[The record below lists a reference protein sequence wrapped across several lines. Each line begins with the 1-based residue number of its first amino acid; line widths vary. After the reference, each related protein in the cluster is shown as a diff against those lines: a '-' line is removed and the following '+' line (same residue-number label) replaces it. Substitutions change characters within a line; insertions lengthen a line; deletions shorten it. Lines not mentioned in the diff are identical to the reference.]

1 MIRINLL
8 GVPKQ
13 KRGKRQ
19 ISVPVVTGDGPSPLI
34 AAVVVFAIAAAG
46 NYYYFWKINKQHE
59 KITAD
64 ITAADV
70 ETKRLSQVKAAFLE
84 KQKQAD
90 MYKRRFDVI
99 DQLKAQQK
107 GPVTLLAMVGDTV
120 NRTDAVW
127 LNSMSDDG
135 PSVSVEGVALSH
147 VAVANL
153 MTNLRASGQFKSVE
167 LKQTQQ
173 DEVVKDLQAFV
184 FTLVCEK
191 QQNKV

>member
-8 GVPKQ
+8 GIPKQ
-13 KRGKRQ
+13 KKGKRQ
-19 ISVPVVTGDGPSPLI
+19 ISVPVMSGDGPSPMI
-34 AAVVVFAIAAAG
+34 AAVVVFALVAGG
-46 NYYYFWKINKQHE
+46 NYYYYWRINSQHE
-59 KITAD
+59 QIQAD
-64 ITAADV
+64 IAAADM
-70 ETKRLSQVKAAFLE
+70 ETKRLGQVKAAFLE

-90 MYKRRFDVI
+90 VYKRRFDVI

-107 GPVTLLAMVGDTV
+107 GPVTLLAMIGDTV

-127 LNSMSDDG
+127 LNAMTDDG
-135 PSVSVEGVALSH
+135 AVVAVDGVALSH

-153 MTNLRASGQFKSVE
+153 MTNLRNSGQFKSVE

-191 QQNKV
+191 QKV

>member
-19 ISVPVVTGDGPSPLI
+19 VTMPVMSGDGPSPLV
-34 AAVVVFAIAAAG
+34 AALVVFALAG
-46 NYYYFWKINKQHE
+46 AMNYYYFWRLNSQHE
-59 KITAD
+59 KIQSD
-64 ITAADV
+64 IAAADV

-99 DQLKAQQK
+99 DQLKAQQS
-107 GPVTLLAMVGDTV
+107 GPVTLLAMIGDTV
-120 NRTDAVW
+120 NKTDAVW
-127 LNSMSDDG
+127 LNSMLDEG
-135 PSVSVEGVALSH
+135 TAVNINGVALSN

-153 MTNLRASGQFKSVE
+153 MANLRSTGHFKSVE

-173 DEVVKDLQAFV
+173 DDVAKDLQSFV

-191 QQNKV
+191 QKV

>member
-8 GVPKQ
+8 GIPKQ
-13 KRGKRQ
+13 KKGKRQ
-19 ISVPVVTGDGPSPLI
+19 ISVPVISGDGPSPMI
-34 AAVVVFAIAAAG
+34 AAVVVFALVAGG
-46 NYYYFWKINKQHE
+46 NYYYYWRINSQHE
-59 KITAD
+59 QIQAD
-64 ITAADV
+64 IAAADM
-70 ETKRLSQVKAAFLE
+70 ETKRLGQVKAAFLE

-90 MYKRRFDVI
+90 VYKRRFDVI

-107 GPVTLLAMVGDTV
+107 GPVTLLAMIGDTV
-120 NRTDAVW
+120 NKTDAVW
-127 LNSMSDDG
+127 LNAMTDDG
-135 PSVSVEGVALSH
+135 AVVAVDGVALSH

-153 MTNLRASGQFKSVE
+153 MTNLRNSGQFKSVE

-191 QQNKV
+191 QKV